1 MNAAMNTQARSDAMF
16 ASPVQVRGA
25 GMRFRTPGAPARLNT
40 RTTAVSPTTPLPHL
54 RLSFLESAEYEPAVA
69 TVAPQSSVPRS
80 ALHTPSTPPT
90 PLARF
95 SAARAAPAPVVQD
108 NEDDSDDD
116 GMENPQIPRIVRLY
130 NARVTRRLDF

>member
-1 MNAAMNTQARSDAMF
+1 MNAAMNTQARTDAMF

-25 GMRFRTPGAPARLNT
+25 GMRSRTPGAPVRVNE

-54 RLSFLESAEYEPAVA
+54 RLHFFESAEFEHTANVAVLS
-69 TVAPQSSVPRS
+69 PVPRS
-80 ALHTPSTPPT
+80 VVHTVSTPPT

-116 GMENPQIPRIVRLY
+116 GMDNPQIPRIVRLY
-130 NARVTRRLDF
+130 GARVTRRLDF